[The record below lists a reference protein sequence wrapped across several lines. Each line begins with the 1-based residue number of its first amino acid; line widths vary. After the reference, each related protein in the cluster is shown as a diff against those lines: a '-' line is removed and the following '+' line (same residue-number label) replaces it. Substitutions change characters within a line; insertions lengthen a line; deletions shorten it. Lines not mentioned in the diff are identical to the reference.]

1 MPSPFA
7 GSSATYPTTYLIPS
21 DGDDIDAA
29 SVNVAFEAL
38 GDRTEWLRARQNDY
52 FQYTNSTNSGGD
64 PSTVE
69 TFTYAVIA
77 GAWTKSAVVKVD
89 VPSCVAF
96 DQLQCRLH
104 ALFIISATSAY
115 ASLLSYRMYAT
126 DDVSG
131 TPSDSVVLGSHSAI
145 GADDGTN
152 GADKYWPVSPHGR
165 HTVSFN
171 GTTRI
176 GLEIRIRNSAAGS
189 QLAILSGIHLE
200 VQRIKF

>member
-7 GSSATYPTTYLIPS
+7 GSSATYPSTYLIPS
-21 DGDDIDAA
+21 DGDDRNAA
-29 SVNVAFEAL
+29 SVNVALEAL

-52 FQYTNSTNSGGD
+52 FQYTNSTNASGD
-64 PSTVE
+64 PALVE
-69 TFTYAVIA
+69 TFTYAVISN
-77 GAWTKSAVVKVD
+77 AWTKSAVIKVD
-89 VPSCVAF
+89 IASCVAF

-104 ALFIISATSAY
+104 GLFILSATSAY
-115 ASLLSYRMYAT
+115 ASLMSYRLYAT

-145 GADDGTN
+145 GANDGTN

-165 HTVSFN
+165 HTVAFN
-171 GTTRI
+171 GTCRI
-176 GLEIRIRNSAAGS
+176 GLQLRLRNSAAGS
-189 QLAILSGIHLE
+189 QVQIYSGIHLE